1 MYKSGKTAFRNAT
14 VTTRTVIEVFKQIDL
29 FRDISPAKKE
39 ARRKSK
45 EEYNYV
51 ENLKLF

>member
-29 FRDISPAKKE
+29 FRVKAGE
-39 ARRKSK
+39 SK
-45 EEYNYV
+45 EEYHYV

>member
-29 FRDISPAKKE
+29 FRDISPAKAGE
-39 ARRKSK
+39 SK
-45 EEYNYV
+45 EEYHYV
-51 ENLKLF
+51 ENIKLF

>member
-29 FRDISPAKKE
+29 FRDMAGE
-39 ARRKSK
+39 SK
-45 EEYNYV
+45 EEYHYV